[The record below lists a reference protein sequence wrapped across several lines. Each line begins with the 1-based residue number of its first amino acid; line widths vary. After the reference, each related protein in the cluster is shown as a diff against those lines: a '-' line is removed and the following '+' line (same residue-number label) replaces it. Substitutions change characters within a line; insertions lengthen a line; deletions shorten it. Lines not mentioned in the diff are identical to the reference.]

1 MSPTVHALRNQIRVA
16 VGRYERDVSSAFTK
30 EALAAVC
37 EAVDA
42 DIETTPTPSK
52 SEMRAA
58 ILVAIGESD
67 EFDPDAHDSALRKA
81 ELQAVADALEA
92 QS

>member
-1 MSPTVHALRNQIRVA
+1 MSPTVSALRNQIRVA
-16 VGRYERDVSSAFTK
+16 VGRYERQVSSAFTK

-37 EAVDA
+37 DAVDA
-42 DIETTPTPSK
+42 DVDTDHIPSK
-52 SEMRAA
+52 AVMRAE
-58 ILVAIGESD
+58 ILVAIGEA
-67 EFDPDAHDSALRKA
+67 ESATPEDHESAFRKA